1 MDKKSF
7 DIILCENCAVGFKRL
22 SNGVLLLNYEN
33 KDLLN
38 KDLKFYN
45 KVFNKFIYSI
55 FEDDNKLMIV
65 NC

>member
-7 DIILCENCAVGFKRL
+7 DIILCENTSNGFKRL
-22 SNGVLLLNYEN
+22 SNGVLILNYEN

-45 KVFNKFIYSI
+45 KVFDKFIYSI

>member
-7 DIILCENCAVGFKRL
+7 DIILCENGAVGFKRL
-22 SNGVLLLNYEN
+22 SNGVLILNYEN